1 MDKGALQECGTLQLK
16 RQMPYC
22 GKDTL
27 LSIII
32 QFKHYYGKDVNGVH
46 SVFYKRT
53 FISYLAYRV
62 WKISYPRLE

>member
-32 QFKHYYGKDVNGVH
+32 QFKHYYMYIGKDVNGVLNH
-46 SVFYKRT
+46 Q
-53 FISYLAYRV
+53 L
-62 WKISYPRLE
+62 